1 MPNLQKGESC
11 PEGREADMNGKRW
24 MAALLCL
31 AVLSGCAPPSPA
43 AALPCRVVLEEGEGF
58 TCDGYARTVE
68 RGGTVT
74 ST

>member
-1 MPNLQKGESC
+1 MRGYEGKGM
-11 PEGREADMNGKRW
+11 GW
-24 MAALLCL
+24 MALLLGL
-31 AVLSGCAPPSPA
+31 ACLSGCVRPA
-43 AALPCRVVLEEGEGF
+43 AEPPDLPCRVVLEEGEGF

>member
-1 MPNLQKGESC
+1 MKKAALFV
-11 PEGREADMNGKRW
+11 
-24 MAALLCL
+24 MAALLLPLLGCKSE
-31 AVLSGCAPPSPA
+31 SGAPEPR
-43 AALPCRVVLEEGEGF
+43 LCRVVLEEGEGF